1 MARSRRARRAGVWHL
16 GTVVGNSWLLVDDDG
31 QRVVVDSGHRAE
43 RALLMAG
50 LARLGIV
57 RSGDLDLVLLT
68 HRHCDHAGN
77 AAWLRERFDCAVAC
91 HAADR
96 GALEGS
102 VRPERLA
109 GRGAPAYYDALCR
122 FEDTFPARAIVDHTF
137 VEGDHQRGFDVIH
150 VGGHT
155 DGSVLLYHRASGTLF
170 TGDALV
176 TGPPVQRVVVRPR
189 LAYRSFSD
197 DADACRANTVRY
209 LRTHPRVARVCGG
222 HGPMIT
228 AGVEARLARV
238 AGAHGR

>member
-1 MARSRRARRAGVWHL
+1 MARSHRARRTGVWHL

-31 QRVVVDSGHRAE
+31 VRVLVDSGHRAE
-43 RALLMAG
+43 RALVVAG
-50 LARLGIV
+50 LARFGIV
-57 RSGDLDLVLLT
+57 RSGDLDVVLLT

-96 GALEGS
+96 GALEGA
-102 VRPERLA
+102 VRAARLA
-109 GRGAPAYYDALCR
+109 GRGAPPVYEALCR
-122 FEDTFPARAIVDHTF
+122 VEDSFPARAVVDHTF
-137 VEGDHQRGFDVIH
+137 VEGEGQHGFEVVH

-155 DGSVLLYHRASGTLF
+155 EGSVLLYHQPSATLF

-176 TGPPVQRVVVRPR
+176 TGPPVQRMVVRPR

-209 LRTHPRVARVCGG
+209 LRSRPRIARVCGG

-228 AGVEARLARV
+228 NDVERWLERIVGARAG
-238 AGAHGR
+238 